1 MIELEQYKQE
11 LNSYTDRLS
20 ELAKS
25 FHIEETEKQISE
37 LEAVMEKPDF
47 WDDSEKAQ
55 KTVKAANALKKSLE
69 DIKNLQEQFD
79 DVSVM
84 IEMAE
89 EDEDALSAEELKE
102 ALDSFIAEFD
112 RVKISALLSDE
123 YDDCDAVIKINAG
136 AGGTESCDWA
146 SMLYRM
152 YLL

>member
-11 LNSYTDRLS
+11 LNSYTDRLE

-25 FHIEETEKQISE
+25 FHIEETESKIAE
-37 LEAVMEKPDF
+37 LEATMEKPDF
-47 WDDSEKAQ
+47 WDDSESAQ
-55 KTVKAANALKKSLE
+55 KTVKEANALKKSLAE
-69 DIKNLQEQFD
+69 IKDLQEQYD

-89 EDEDALSAEELKE
+89 EDEDALSADELKE
-102 ALDSFIAEFD
+102 ALDSFVAEFD

-136 AGGTESCDWA
+136 AGGTES
-146 SMLYRM
+146 
-152 YLL
+152 